1 VVKEKNSKMSDKNS
15 NFSIHNIPFG
25 IFSRKNKKKRLA
37 TIIND
42 QVVDLYA
49 LAELGYF
56 DDLFGG
62 TPMEK
67 IKKSVFKNDFLNDF
81 ISLGKEKTN
90 AVRKRLQEI
99 LTDEKNIHLS
109 SFTIHHSKV
118 NLHLP
123 VKIGD
128 YTDFYSS
135 EQHATNVGMMFR
147 PNGDALLPNW
157 KHIPVGYHGRA
168 SSIFV
173 SGQNFHR
180 PKGQINTTDATPPAF
195 SATKR
200 LDIELEMATIIGKNN
215 PIGDSIDVNNA
226 EDYVFGFTLFND
238 WSARDIQ
245 RWEYVPLGPF
255 LAKNFFSSMSPW
267 VVTVEALEPFR
278 VPTEVQNP
286 EVLPYLQEEK
296 RQNFDVQLEVYLVP
310 KSGNY
315 DTGGT
320 GRDVALQRLYDDE
333 QVKICNSNFKNMY
346 WTVAQ
351 QIAHHTV
358 NGCNLNVG
366 DVLAS
371 GTISGKDPDSFGS
384 LLELSWGGKN
394 PITLPDGSTRT
405 FLEDGDTIIIK
416 GFAEKN
422 GVRVDFG
429 EVRTTILPIK
439 HV

>member
-1 VVKEKNSKMSDKNS
+1 M
-15 NFSIHNIPFG
+15 NFTIDNIPFG
-25 IFSRKNKKKRLA
+25 IFSVKNGRKRLA

-49 LAELGYF
+49 LADLGYF
-56 DDLFGG
+56 DDL
-62 TPMEK
+62 K
-67 IKKSVFKNDFLNDF
+67 IKKSVFKNDFLNNF
-81 ISLGKEKTN
+81 ISLGKDKTK

-99 LTDEKNIHLS
+99 LADPTPKITHPAQPITHHLND
-109 SFTIHHSKV
+109 V
-118 NLHLP
+118 QLHLP
-123 VKIGD
+123 IKIGD

-135 EQHATNVGMMFR
+135 EQHATNVGKMFR
-147 PNGDALLPNW
+147 PDGDALLPNW
-157 KHIPVGYHGRA
+157 KHLPVAYHGRA

-173 SGQNFHR
+173 SGENFHR
-180 PKGQINTTDATPPAF
+180 PKGQVNASDTTLPVF
-195 SATKR
+195 SPTKR

-215 PIGDSIDVNNA
+215 LIGHSIDVNAA

-267 VVTVEALEPFR
+267 VVTLEALEPFR
-278 VPTEVQNP
+278 AAAETQKP
-286 EVLPYLQEEK
+286 EVLAYLKEEK
-296 RQNFDVQLEVYLVP
+296 RHHFDIQLEVIL
-310 KSGNY
+310 KTQHTEGIIIS
-315 DTGGT
+315 
-320 GRDVALQRLYDDE
+320 Q
-333 QVKICNSNFKNMY
+333 SNFKNMY

-366 DVLAS
+366 DVMGS
-371 GTISGKDPDSFGS
+371 GTISGKTPDSFGS
-384 LLELSWGGKN
+384 LLELTWGGKN

-416 GFAEKN
+416 GFAEKD
-422 GVRVDFG
+422 GIRVDFG
-429 EVRTTILPIK
+429 EVKTTILPIK
-439 HV
+439 

>member
-1 VVKEKNSKMSDKNS
+1 MSFTIN
-15 NFSIHNIPFG
+15 NIPFG
-25 IFSRKNKKKRLA
+25 IFSIKNQKKRLA

-56 DDLFGG
+56 DDL
-62 TPMEK
+62 K
-67 IKKSVFKNDFLNDF
+67 IKKSVFKNDYLNDF
-81 ISLGKEKTN
+81 ISLEKDKTS

-99 LTDEKNIHLS
+99 LSDNHTVETLQCNVS
-109 SFTIHHSKV
+109 TIFHAENAV

-147 PNGDALLPNW
+147 PNGDPLLPNW

-180 PKGQINTTDATPPAF
+180 PKGQVNATDATPPAF

-215 PIGDSIDVNNA
+215 PIGDSVAVNEA
-226 EDYVFGFTLFND
+226 ENYVFGFTLFND

-278 VPTEVQNP
+278 VPAEVQNP
-286 EVLPYLQEEK
+286 EVLPYLKEEK
-296 RQNFDVQLEVYLVP
+296 RQNFDVQLEVTLIP
-310 KSGNY
+310 KSDLKNPKYTEG
-315 DTGGT
+315 
-320 GRDVALQRLYDDE
+320 V
-333 QVKICNSNFKNMY
+333 VISHSNFKNMY

-366 DVLAS
+366 DVMGS
-371 GTISGKDPDSFGS
+371 GTISGKEPDSFGS

-429 EVRTTILPIK
+429 EVRTTVLPVK
-439 HV
+439 

>member
-1 VVKEKNSKMSDKNS
+1 MVGVNQKIVRMN
-15 NFSIHNIPFG
+15 NFTIHNIPFG
-25 IFSRKNKKKRLA
+25 IFSIKNKKKRLA

-49 LAELGYF
+49 LAKFGYF
-56 DDLFGG
+56 DDLN
-62 TPMEK
+62 
-67 IKKSVFKNDFLNDF
+67 IKKSVFKNDYLNDF

-90 AVRKRLQEI
+90 AVRKRLQEVLSNI
-99 LTDEKNIHLS
+99 EKLPPSVFFNENA
-109 SFTIHHSKV
+109 V

-123 VKIGD
+123 IKIGD

-147 PNGDALLPNW
+147 DPQNALLPNW
-157 KHIPVGYHGRA
+157 KYMPVAYHGRA

-173 SGQNFHR
+173 SGTNFHR
-180 PKGQINTTDATPPAF
+180 PKGQINAIDATLPIF

-200 LDIELEMATIIGKNN
+200 LDMELEMATIIGKNN
-215 PIGDSIDVNNA
+215 PIGASIDVNEA

-238 WSARDIQ
+238 WSARDIH
-245 RWEYVPLGPF
+245 RCEYVPLGPF

-267 VVTVEALEPFR
+267 VVTIEALEPFR
-278 VPTEVQNP
+278 VPADVQNP
-286 EVLPYLQEEK
+286 EVLPYLKEEK
-296 RQNFDVQLEVYLVP
+296 RQNFDVQL
-310 KSGNY
+310 
-315 DTGGT
+315 
-320 GRDVALQRLYDDE
+320 
-333 QVKICNSNFKNMY
+333 QVILIPNSKISDAKNSNWNVTSDIWTQNTEGSLISRSNFKNMY

-371 GTISGKDPDSFGS
+371 GTISGTESDSFGS

-394 PITLPDGSTRT
+394 PMTLSDGTQRT

-422 GVRVDFG
+422 GIRIDFG
-429 EVRTTILPIK
+429 EVKTTILPTK
-439 HV
+439 

>member
-1 VVKEKNSKMSDKNS
+1 MS
-15 NFSIHNIPFG
+15 NFTLHNIPFG
-25 IFSRKNKKKRLA
+25 IFSIKNGKKRLA

-49 LAELGYF
+49 LAEFGYF
-56 DDLFGG
+56 NDL
-62 TPMEK
+62 K
-67 IKKSVFKNDFLNDF
+67 IKKSVFKNDYLNDF

-90 AVRKRLQEI
+90 AVRRRLQEI
-99 LTDEKNIHLS
+99 LADDKNIHHS
-109 SFTIHHSKV
+109 SFTIHYSKV

-180 PKGQINTTDATPPAF
+180 PKGQINATDATPPTF

-215 PIGDSIDVNNA
+215 PIGDSIDVNEA
-226 EDYVFGFTLFND
+226 EEYVFGFTLFND

-267 VVTVEALEPFR
+267 VVTLEALEPFR
-278 VPTEVQNP
+278 VAAEVQDP
-286 EVLPYLQEEK
+286 EVLPYLKEEK
-296 RQNFDVQLEVYLVP
+296 RQNFDVQLEVI
-310 KSGNY
+310 
-315 DTGGT
+315 
-320 GRDVALQRLYDDE
+320 LQLQNTE
-333 QVKICNSNFKNMY
+333 GVKICTSNFKNMY

-358 NGCNLNVG
+358 NGCNLNIG
-366 DVLAS
+366 DVMAS
-371 GTISGKDPDSFGS
+371 GTISGKTPDSFGS
-384 LLELSWGGKN
+384 LLELTWGGKN

-405 FLEDGDTIIIK
+405 FLEDGDTIIVK

-422 GVRVDFG
+422 GLRVDFG
-429 EVRTTILPIK
+429 EVRTMVLPTK
-439 HV
+439 AC

>member
-1 VVKEKNSKMSDKNS
+1 MS
-15 NFSIHNIPFG
+15 NFTIHNIPFG
-25 IFSRKNKKKRLA
+25 IFSIKNGKKRLA
-37 TIIND
+37 TIVND
-42 QVVDLYA
+42 QVVDLFA

-56 DDLFGG
+56 DDL
-62 TPMEK
+62 K
-67 IKKSVFKNDFLNDF
+67 IKKSVFKNDYLNDF

-99 LTDEKNIHLS
+99 LADDKNIQHS

-180 PKGQINTTDATPPAF
+180 PKGQINATDATPPTF

-215 PIGDSIDVNNA
+215 PIGDSIEVNKA

-267 VVTVEALEPFR
+267 VVTLEALEPFR
-278 VPTEVQNP
+278 VAAEVQNP

-296 RQNFDVQLEVYLVP
+296 RQNFDVQLEVI
-310 KSGNY
+310 
-315 DTGGT
+315 
-320 GRDVALQRLYDDE
+320 LQLQNTE
-333 QVKICNSNFKNMY
+333 EVKICTSNFKNMY

-358 NGCNLNVG
+358 NGCNLNIG
-366 DVLAS
+366 DVMAS
-371 GTISGKDPDSFGS
+371 GTISGKTPDSFGS
-384 LLELSWGGKN
+384 LLELTWGGKN

-405 FLEDGDTIIIK
+405 FLEDGDTIVIK

-422 GVRVDFG
+422 GLRVDFG
-429 EVRTTILPIK
+429 EVRTMVLPTK
-439 HV
+439 